1 VPEPPLPN
9 REWCKIRVRYGGI
22 CGSDLGLIF
31 LHNSPSL
38 SVFTSF
44 PFTLGHENVGTIV
57 ELGAGVNGF
66 EIGERVVVDPT
77 LSCQVR
83 GFTDLCPACRK
94 GDTNLC
100 QRFTAGNIV
109 PGLLTGCCRDT
120 GGSWSPFFVA
130 HRAQL
135 FRIPAGVN
143 DENGLMV
150 EPFSVALHAVMCNY
164 PRNDEVVLVLGAGVI
179 GICVVTALRALGSK
193 ARVIALAKYPFQ
205 GEMIQHYGAD
215 QVIYLTR
222 GDGHYEELAQALE
235 SRLYKPL
242 LGKQVMVGGAGLVF
256 DCVGS
261 GDSLDDALRFTHS
274 GGRVI
279 LVGLAAV
286 PKGID
291 WTPIW
296 LNEIKVKGSY
306 IYSTELYQRKR
317 MRTFEL
323 ALALMAEGVV
333 DLAPLVTHKFKLG
346 DYRRALAAVA
356 SKGRKGIFKAV
367 FAFDPE
373 GPLV

>member
-1 VPEPPLPN
+1 
-9 REWCKIRVRYGGI
+9 
-22 CGSDLGLIF
+22 
-31 LHNSPSL
+31 
-38 SVFTSF
+38 
-44 PFTLGHENVGTIV
+44 
-57 ELGAGVNGF
+57 
-66 EIGERVVVDPT
+66 
-77 LSCQVR
+77 
-83 GFTDLCPACRK
+83 
-94 GDTNLC
+94 
-100 QRFTAGNIV
+100 
-109 PGLLTGCCRDT
+109 
-120 GGSWSPFFVA
+120 
-130 HRAQL
+130 
-135 FRIPAGVN
+135 
-143 DENGLMV
+143 MV